1 MVINNFIRLFIHY
14 NLILKILFNIKCILE
29 TYMKPHLQFTTH
41 VKQTSNHNT
50 RCSPVMDVTIRDK
63 IKQKIFSKDWV
74 ASSKLASIYIQDPN
88 RTWDQYLH
96 NILYLQHEFVK
107 QNKTFEPCYVDIGNV
122 WKYKQP
128 EYKHP
133 RPEENSNENK
143 EDTIEINLGIAKKNR
158 IKLEQQ
164 SYILLQ
170 QLRIKI

>member
-29 TYMKPHLQFTTH
+29 TYMKPHLQFATH

-50 RCSPVMDVTIRDK
+50 RCPRIMSDTK
-63 IKQKIFSKDWV
+63 KYKCKQIYFGKDWV
-74 ASSKLASIYIQDPN
+74 ASSKLARIYIQDPN
-88 RTWDQYLH
+88 KTWDQYVH

-128 EYKHP
+128 MYKHP
-133 RPEENSNENK
+133 RPEENNKENK
-143 EDTIEINLGIAKKNR
+143 EDSIEINLGIARKNK
-158 IKLEQQ
+158 IKLEHQ

-170 QLRIKI
+170 QLQIKI